1 MAKTD
6 GSIAQ
11 RMMGAATLDIDTY
24 EEVEHDHS
32 ATMQAVAV
40 VVLVALCRTAGA
52 WDLGLLSVSRIAL
65 IELATWFTWA
75 GVTYVVGGK
84 LFQGEATWGELLRTI
99 GFAKAPGV
107 LYIFGFVP
115 LLGWSVYA
123 VVGIWMLMTGFV
135 AIRQAL
141 DLGNGKT
148 FLTVL
153 VGGAVY
159 MSLSSLVAFL
169 PF

>member
-6 GSIAQ
+6 GSIGA

-24 EEVEHDHS
+24 EEVEHDQN
-32 ATMQAVAV
+32 ATMQAATV
-40 VVLVALCRTAGA
+40 VVLVALCQAAGG
-52 WDLGLLSVSRIAL
+52 WDLGPFSAARLAL
-65 IELATWFTWA
+65 VELASWFTWA
-75 GVTYVVGGK
+75 GVTYLVGEK
-84 LFQGEATWGELLRTI
+84 IFEGEATWGELLRTL

-107 LYIFGFVP
+107 LYVFGVVP
-115 LLGWSVYA
+115 LFGLGVTL
-123 VVGIWMLMTGFV
+123 VVGIWMLVTAFV

-141 DLGNGKT
+141 DIGNGKT

-153 VGGAVY
+153 VGGGVY
-159 MSLSSLVAFL
+159 NVLQFFL

>member
-6 GSIAQ
+6 GSIGA
-11 RMMGAATLDIDTY
+11 RMMGAATLNIDTY
-24 EEVEHDHS
+24 EEVEHDQD
-32 ATMQAVAV
+32 ATMQAATV
-40 VVLVALCRTAGA
+40 VVLVALCQAIGA
-52 WDLGLLSVSRIAL
+52 WDLGPFSAARIAV

-75 GVTYVVGGK
+75 GVTYLVGEK
-84 LFQGEATWGELLRTI
+84 IFQGEATWGELLRTL

-107 LYIFGFVP
+107 LYVFGIIP
-115 LLGWSVYA
+115 LLGWGASA
-123 VVGIWMLMTGFV
+123 VVGIWMLVTAFV

-141 DLGNGKT
+141 DIGNGKT

-153 VGGAVY
+153 VGGGVY
-159 MSLSSLVAFL
+159 NVLTLFL

>member
-1 MAKTD
+1 MGKTD

-24 EEVEHDHS
+24 EEVEHDQS
-32 ATMQAVAV
+32 ATMQAAAV

-84 LFQGEATWGELLRTI
+84 LFQGEATMSTSSTWDGASMTQEELMQKDLVTLPVKSTIAEAAEALSEGTFHALPVVDGGGDLEGLVTSTDLIRYLR
-99 GFAKAPGV
+99 
-107 LYIFGFVP
+107 
-115 LLGWSVYA
+115 
-123 VVGIWMLMTGFV
+123 
-135 AIRQAL
+135 
-141 DLGNGKT
+141 
-148 FLTVL
+148 
-153 VGGAVY
+153 
-159 MSLSSLVAFL
+159 SLF
-169 PF
+169 